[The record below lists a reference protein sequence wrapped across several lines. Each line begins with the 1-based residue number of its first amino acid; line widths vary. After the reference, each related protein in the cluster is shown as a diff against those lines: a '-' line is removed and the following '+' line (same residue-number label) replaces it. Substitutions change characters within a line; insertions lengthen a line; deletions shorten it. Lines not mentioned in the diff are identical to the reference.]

1 MFFAVTYVDADV
13 FTKPLKLGSHG
24 SDVSLL
30 QQILKNKGY
39 FTYPEI
45 TGYYGSYTLS
55 AVASFQE
62 AQGLE
67 VVGSV
72 GPLTRTLLN
81 VEITQS
87 SSTAASSSAATTPPI
102 SIIPPLGGGFFVP
115 GNGYTPGFGGG
126 SGAAASTPSVP
137 PAPSNTS
144 LPSISGTVGQ
154 GFTLTATTG
163 SWNGSPTAYAY
174 QWNADGVAISG
185 ATASTYLLTSA
196 ELGKAITVTVTATNS
211 TGSTAATSAATSA
224 VAAAPSNTVAPSIS
238 GSAGQGFTLTANTG
252 SWDGTPTGYTY
263 QWSADGIAISG
274 ATASTYLLTS
284 AELGKVITVA
294 VTATNA
300 IGSNSA
306 SSVATSAVVGGA
318 IALLLG
324 ETTGFAADFTYA
336 TASKRVAT
344 KAPAVTEYAVDDIL
358 VHPGTSPKLVVG
370 PAGTY
375 VWSPHNMFLNS
386 DSPATQTVTTAATTT
401 YTVTVTGTG
410 SLTLSGG
417 GAGTVS
423 AGSPLTFTATT
434 TSVTFTLSGSL
445 TRIQLNRGPVATDY
459 LATTNA
465 ARYGNAFTYST
476 TTHSLLG
483 LLVENNATGL
493 ALWDRD
499 LTNAVWVKTNVTAA
513 KDQTGIEGSVN
524 GASSLT
530 ATSNAG
536 TVLQSITS
544 VSSVRYFSPF
554 VKRITGSG
562 TIEVTLDNGSTWTNI
577 TSNLSTTDWYRVTTY
592 ETLANPTVGFRLGTS
607 GDSIAVDMAG
617 LENTVWTSPIPTFG
631 LSVTRARDDT
641 FASTTPASA
650 FTFYYDYIPVVATS
664 TSKTRIALE
673 GAVGTLDLTRI
684 RQTSAGLL
692 SMFANDNNVTQASFT
707 FAAGDV
713 DNTRTQFT
721 TRIAANN
728 FAASRDGGEFGTDT
742 AGTVPDVVLFR
753 LGTEAGGG
761 NSSTP
766 IIVRRIVFTDRSVSD
781 TDLPTWRYNT
791 PN

>member
-13 FTKPLKLGSHG
+13 FTRPLDLGSRG
-24 SDVSLL
+24 PDVSLL
-30 QQILKNKGY
+30 QQILKDKGL

-45 TGYYGSYTLS
+45 TGYYGTFTAS
-55 AVASFQE
+55 AVADFQD

-72 GPLTRTLLN
+72 GPLTRALFNT
-81 VEITQS
+81 EIAQS
-87 SSTAASSSAATTPPI
+87 SSTTTSSSTTPPT
-102 SIIPPLGGGFFVP
+102 SNIPPFLGGGFFVP

-126 SGAAASTPSVP
+126 GAQASTASTPAS
-137 PAPSNTS
+137 APSNTVV
-144 LPSISGTVGQ
+144 PSISGSAGQ
-154 GFTLTATTG
+154 GFTLTASTG
-163 SWNGSPTAYAY
+163 SWDGSPTGYTY

-211 TGSTAATSAATSA
+211 TGSASAT
-224 VAAAPSNTVAPSIS
+224 
-238 GSAGQGFTLTANTG
+238 
-252 SWDGTPTGYTY
+252 
-263 QWSADGIAISG
+263 
-274 ATASTYLLTS
+274 
-284 AELGKVITVA
+284 
-294 VTATNA
+294 
-300 IGSNSA
+300 
-306 SSVATSAVVGGA
+306 SVATSAVVGGA

-344 KAPAVTEYAVDDIL
+344 KAPTVTEYAVDDIL
-358 VHPGTSPKLVVG
+358 VHSGTSPKLVVG
-370 PAGTY
+370 SAGTY

-401 YTVTVTGTG
+401 YTASVVGSG
-410 SLTLSGG
+410 SLTLSDG
-417 GAGTVS
+417 GAGTVTE
-423 AGSPLTFTATT
+423 ASPLTFTATT
-434 TSVTFTLSGSL
+434 TSVTFTVSGSL
-445 TRIQLNRGPVATDY
+445 TRMQLNRGTVATDY

-476 TTHSLLG
+476 STHALLG
-483 LLVENNATGL
+483 LLIENNATGL
-493 ALWDRD
+493 ALWNRD

-513 KDQTGIEGSVN
+513 KDQTGVDGVANE
-524 GASSLT
+524 ASSLT

-544 VSSVRYFSPF
+544 ASAVRFFSPF

-592 ETLANPTVGFRLGTS
+592 QTLANPTVGFRLGTS

-641 FASTTPASA
+641 FASTSPASA
-650 FTFYYDYIPVVATS
+650 FTFYYDYVPVVATT
-664 TSKTRIALE
+664 TSKTRFTLE
-673 GAVGTLDLTRI
+673 GAVGTLDLTRVRI
-684 RQTSAGLL
+684 NSSGMLAVP
-692 SMFANDNNVTQASFT
+692 ANYNNVNQATFT

-713 DNTRTQFT
+713 DNTRTQVT
-721 TRIAANN
+721 SRIATDN
-728 FAASRDGGEFGTDT
+728 FAASRDGGEFSTDT
-742 AGTVPDVVLFR
+742 SGTAPSVVLFR

-761 NSSTP
+761 NSSAP
-766 IIVRRIVFTDRSVSD
+766 IIVRRIVISDRGVLD
-781 TDLPTWRYNT
+781 ADLPTWRYNV